1 MARRKKLST
10 KQKKPA
16 VFKLRNIAIVCLL
29 TYSVVVLISQ
39 QVTIAEKK
47 KEIDKV
53 QSEVYSAQQ
62 INDEF
67 SRLLS
72 MSDEKEFMEKIAI
85 ERLGYAY
92 PNERRIFD
100 ASRN

>member
-1 MARRKKLST
+1 
-10 KQKKPA
+10 
-16 VFKLRNIAIVCLL
+16 L
-29 TYSVVVLISQ
+29 TYAVIVLVSQ
-39 QVTIAEKK
+39 QVTIAEKR
-47 KEIDKV
+47 KENQKARSKV
-53 QSEVYSAQQ
+53 IAAQQ
-62 INDEF
+62 TNDEL

-92 PNERRIFD
+92 PNERRVFD